1 MCRKFWTFML
11 TWKYGCESKKK
22 YTFFRKIFFSS
33 SEKLIFENENVIF
46 LNTFLNFDLVFV
58 IVVIFL

>member
-1 MCRKFWTFML
+1 MDVKV
-11 TWKYGCESKKK
+11 KKNIL
-22 YTFFRKIFFSS
+22 FLERFFFSS